1 MLLLRVRVLLVCLDL
16 FRSNIEVTLADLRLI
31 GTASPSA
38 SRTATGTGGASSNT
52 AGAEQPQDQEGAAA
66 TRSSSST
73 SFFAL
78 VGAFTALSIFM

>member
-1 MLLLRVRVLLVCLDL
+1 MLLLRVRAQVVCLDL
-16 FRSNIEVTLADLRLI
+16 FRNNIEVTLTDLGLI

-66 TRSSSST
+66 TRSSTST

>member
-1 MLLLRVRVLLVCLDL
+1 MLLLRVRALLVCLDL
-16 FRSNIEVTLADLRLI
+16 FRSDIEVTLTDSMFT

-52 AGAEQPQDQEGAAA
+52 AGAGQPQDQEGAAA
-66 TRSSSST
+66 AVSSTST